1 MKCKKLLLLV
11 SLIPLI
17 SCSKNTM
24 IESRVFYFDTLV
36 DIKLYDGN
44 QSDMKFV
51 KQVLQSVDEVA
62 DRYQQRSVNNVY
74 TINQTNEVVT
84 VNEVLYNLL
93 FTAYNVENECANYF
107 NPLCGSLSD
116 LWKDSLAL
124 NEIPS
129 DEDITNEVNKINNSS
144 LLFSDGDH
152 IQRVGDATID
162 LGGIAKGF
170 ALDWVKNYLVNTN
183 IKKYLVNAGSSSIL
197 LGKKNTDDGYF
208 NVGVSDL
215 KNSYLKVKDCF
226 VSTSSKSVQGVTIDG
241 VKYSHIVNPTNG
253 SAVNL
258 NDAVIVISS
267 QGYLGDALSTSM
279 MMNTVEEIQA
289 IEQSIGVKTIVIRNG
304 QSVYT
309 HPEIKIYHR

>member
-51 KQVLQSVDEVA
+51 KQVLQSADEVA
-62 DRYQQRSVNNVY
+62 DRYHQRSVNNVY
-74 TINQTNEVVT
+74 TINQTNEAVT
-84 VNEVLYNLL
+84 VNEILYNLL

-116 LWKDSLAL
+116 LWKDSLSL

-129 DEDITNEVNKINNSS
+129 DEDIASEVNKINNSS

-152 IQRVGDATID
+152 IQKVGDATID

-208 NVGVSDL
+208 NVGISDL

-309 HPEIKIYHR
+309 HPEIKVYHR

>member
-1 MKCKKLLLLV
+1 MKNKKLLLLV

-62 DRYQQRSVNNVY
+62 DRYHQRSVNNVY
-74 TINQTNEVVT
+74 TINHTNEVIT

-208 NVGVSDL
+208 NVGISDL
-215 KNSYLKVKDCF
+215 KNSYLKLKDCF

-267 QGYLGDALSTSM
+267 QGYLGDALSTSR

>member
-1 MKCKKLLLLV
+1 MKNKKLLLLV

-62 DRYQQRSVNNVY
+62 DRYHQRSVNNVY
-74 TINQTNEVVT
+74 TINHTNEVIT

>member
-1 MKCKKLLLLV
+1 MKNKKLLLLV

-62 DRYQQRSVNNVY
+62 DRYHQRSVNNVY
-74 TINQTNEVVT
+74 TINHTNEVIT

-208 NVGVSDL
+208 NVGISDL
-215 KNSYLKVKDCF
+215 KNSYLKLKDCF

>member
-1 MKCKKLLLLV
+1 MKYKKLLLLV

-62 DRYQQRSVNNVY
+62 DRYHQRSVNNVY

-84 VNEVLYNLL
+84 VNEILYNLL

-129 DEDITNEVNKINNSS
+129 DEDIASEVNKINNSS

-183 IKKYLVNAGSSSIL
+183 IRKYLVNAGSSSIL

-208 NVGVSDL
+208 NVGISDL

-309 HPEIKIYHR
+309 HPEIKVYHR